1 MSRRF
6 GPWRLGAALYFF
18 INGAGA
24 IWAAANGEVMH
35 TWAHVALLLI
45 GAGVYAVWRPGAQP
59 QEEDLRAVAEASQ
72 RVAHLE
78 QSLNSIALNVERIGE
93 AQRYERKILEER
105 IEVSP
110 PKKEN

>member
-45 GAGVYAVWRPGAQP
+45 GAGVYAVWGLRPQP
-59 QEEDLRAVAEASQ
+59 QQEDLRAVAEASA
-72 RVAHLE
+72 RVEHLE

-105 IEVSP
+105 IEASP

>member
-1 MSRRF
+1 MARRYTF
-6 GPWRLGAALYFF
+6 WRLGAALYFF

-24 IWAAANGEVMH
+24 IFAAANGEAMH
-35 TWAHVALLLI
+35 AGAHVALLLL
-45 GAGVYAVWRPGAQP
+45 GAGVYAAWRFRSPP
-59 QEEDLRAVAEASQ
+59 QQEDLRAVAEANE
-72 RVAHLE
+72 RVQHLE

-105 IEVSP
+105 IEVPP